1 MRIGHGYDAHR
12 LVPGRNL
19 VLGGVL
25 IPYERGL
32 EGHSDADVLVHAVMD
47 AMLGA
52 AALGDIGKMFPDSDP
67 ETEGISSMILLADV
81 AEAVAEAGFTVHN
94 LDCTIIA
101 QQPKLAM
108 HLPRMRSLLSKTLDV
123 PVNRINIKAT
133 TEEHMGFT
141 GREEGISA
149 HAVVLLY
156 EPGDR

>member
-1 MRIGHGYDAHR
+1 
-12 LVPGRNL
+12 
-19 VLGGVL
+19 
-25 IPYERGL
+25 
-32 EGHSDADVLVHAVMD
+32 MD

-67 ETEGISSMILLADV
+67 ETEGISSMILLDEV
-81 AEAVAEAGFTVHN
+81 ATAVAEAGFTVHN

-101 QQPKLAM
+101 QKPKLAP
-108 HLPRMRSLLSKTLDV
+108 HLPRMRNLLARTLDV
-123 PVNRINIKAT
+123 PAGRINIKAT

>member
-1 MRIGHGYDAHR
+1 MRIGHGYDAHK
-12 LVPGRNL
+12 LVSGRKL

-25 IPYERGL
+25 VPHDRGL
-32 EGHSDADVLVHAVMD
+32 DGHSDADVLLHAIMD

-52 AALGDIGKMFPDSDP
+52 SALGDIGKMFPDTDP
-67 ETEGISSMILLADV
+67 ETEGISSMVLLNDV

-94 LDCTIIA
+94 LDCTIVA
-101 QQPKLAM
+101 QKPKLAM
-108 HLPRMRSLLSKTLDV
+108 YLPRMRSLISKTLDV
-123 PVNRINIKAT
+123 PINRINIKAT

>member
-12 LVPGRNL
+12 LVPGRQL
-19 VLGGVL
+19 ILGGVM
-25 IPYERGL
+25 IPHDRGL

-52 AALGDIGKMFPDSDP
+52 SALGDIGKMFPDSDP
-67 ETEGISSMILLADV
+67 ETEGISSMLLLDEV
-81 AEAVAEAGFTVHN
+81 AAAVAEAGYNVHN

-101 QQPKLAM
+101 QKPKLAP
-108 HLPRMRSLLSKTLDV
+108 HLARMRTLIAKALGITTD
-123 PVNRINIKAT
+123 RINIKAT

-141 GREEGISA
+141 GREEGIAA

-156 EPGDR
+156 EPGD